1 MTRVTRAVAEGS
13 LGAFP
18 GSVFGAETLVCLSEA
33 GGAGY
38 LRDRR
43 RLSLLGRSGRFH
55 GLLKQAAGTLAHLLE
70 LPGRRRTT
78 DPAEVS
84 SIESQRGVVT
94 CPPERPSGQTDRTER
109 TAELFQRASI
119 TKDDLER
126 QRLINEVVVLN
137 MGIAGA
143 VAMRYRARGVPIDD
157 LRQVAYLA
165 LVKAAR
171 GFNVRAGHDFLSYAL
186 PTIRGEVKRHFRDR
200 GWAIRPPRRL
210 QELRSRISAAES
222 ELAFSLGRTPR
233 DSEVAAL
240 LGEPVQAVAEAMAA
254 ASCFCP
260 TSLDRPGDDGQS
272 TLGELVRADDT
283 GEQTAEVR
291 VTLAPVVRRLSE
303 RDRRILM
310 LRFFRGYTQQE
321 IADEIGVTQMQVSR
335 LLNRIL
341 GDLRDGL
348 SQPHRNL
355 RDRNRRPLDQTD
367 MDGYSSAV

>member
-1 MTRVTRAVAEGS
+1 V
-13 LGAFP
+13 
-18 GSVFGAETLVCLSEA
+18 
-33 GGAGY
+33 
-38 LRDRR
+38 
-43 RLSLLGRSGRFH
+43 SGHFLD
-55 GLLKQAAGTLAHLLE
+55 LLKQAAVAICTSARA
-70 LPGRRRTT
+70 PWQTT
-78 DPAEVS
+78 NHGPAEVS
-84 SIESQRGVVT
+84 SIESQKGLVT
-94 CPPERPSGQTDRTER
+94 CPPERPSGRTDRTER
-109 TAELFQRASI
+109 TAELFQRASS
-119 TKDDLER
+119 TTDDLER
-126 QRLINEVVVLN
+126 HRLINEVVVLN

-143 VAMRYRARGVPIDD
+143 VAMPYRARGVPIDD

-165 LVKAAR
+165 LVKAAK
-171 GFNVRAGHDFLSYAL
+171 GFDVHSGHDFLSYAV

-200 GWAIRPPRRL
+200 GWVIRPPRRL

-233 DSEVAAL
+233 DSEVAGL
-240 LGEPVQAVAEAMAA
+240 LGEPIKAVAEARDAA
-254 ASCFCP
+254 GCFCP

-272 TLGELVRADDT
+272 TLGEMVRADDT

-291 VTLAPVVRRLSE
+291 VMLAPVVRRLSE

-341 GDLRDGL
+341 SELRDGL
-348 SQPHRNL
+348 SRPHRNL
-355 RDRNRRPLDQTD
+355 RDRSRLALDQTD